1 MSRKPFRS
9 SQFTHEDDYRISFP
23 PKLIDVYMALTL
35 KSISVRYMLDA
46 TAHGDA
52 ARLSITAN
60 VQGFRTDDITIKAI
74 GWCDIDLI
82 TDWHIQHDLEEG
94 VWQPWEAFQDL
105 PQGYIGLLDPLHSP
119 NRGAMADVTSIGA
132 IVLSDRAIDRIAS
145 HIRAQPES
153 EIKIT
158 GQLSEADLVAVT
170 NINLSH

>member
-1 MSRKPFRS
+1 
-9 SQFTHEDDYRISFP
+9 
-23 PKLIDVYMALTL
+23 MALTL
-35 KSISVRYMLDA
+35 KSISVRYLLDA

-52 ARLSITAN
+52 ARLIITAN
-60 VQGFRTDDITIKAI
+60 VQRFRTDDRIMMSI
-74 GWCDIDLI
+74 GWCDIDFI
-82 TDWHIQHDLEEG
+82 KDWHIQHDFEESD
-94 VWQPWEAFQDL
+94 WKPWEAFRNL